1 MAACCLSKHRVG
13 IILRDN
19 MSYSIISYNVNGI
32 RSAANKG
39 LMDWLTTVN
48 PDIICF
54 QELKAMPTDLKPE
67 VHSPQGYNSYWF
79 PAEKKGY
86 SGVAVYSKIEPQNVV
101 YGSGME
107 QYDREGRFIR
117 LDFPEFSLLNVY
129 VPSGSS
135 GEERQGFKEV
145 FMNDFYEYVRGLL
158 QEVPKL
164 VICGDINICHQE
176 IDIHNPVSNKNSSGF
191 LPHEREWLSK
201 FLQLGFKDT
210 FRMHNSDPHQYSWWS
225 FRFKSREQNK
235 GWRIDYHLVA
245 ECLAPNV
252 ADAKIL
258 QDAVHSDHAPI
269 YLKLQF

>member
-1 MAACCLSKHRVG
+1 
-13 IILRDN
+13 

-39 LMDWLTTVN
+39 LLGWLNTAD
-48 PDIICF
+48 PDIVCF
-54 QELKAMPTDLKPE
+54 QELKALPTDLDAGLRNP
-67 VHSPQGYNSYWF
+67 SGYKTFWF

-86 SGVAVYSKIEPQNVV
+86 SGVAVFTKKDPVNVV
-101 YGSGME
+101 YGCDHPE
-107 QYDREGRFIR
+107 YDREGRMLR

-145 FMNDFYEYVRGLL
+145 FMDFFYGYAQTLL
-158 QEVPKL
+158 KEVPRL
-164 VICGDINICHQE
+164 VICGDINICHKE

-191 LPHEREWLSK
+191 LPHERAWLSK
-201 FLQLGFKDT
+201 FMDLGFRDS
-210 FRMHNSDPHQYSWWS
+210 FRMRNPDPHQYSWWS

-245 ECLAPNV
+245 ESLAENI
-252 ADAKIL
+252 ADASIF